1 MCSRSTASIYLF
13 NLNKSLLYMLFSTQA
28 LAALA
33 DLQVAADTTMAATPP
48 VALSVAPPA
57 QEAMGSVDGSF
68 LPGSLWDLIGHAQ
81 GFEWPLGALFVLGIF
96 LLTSA
101 YVRYFRQWRGSD
113 EMLQLD
119 PRGITEKD
127 LALAVER
134 AKPQNPYRLAGDR
147 LLEEFGRRGSA
158 QSMID
163 YTVRYI
169 DFDHDNYLETE
180 RYITAAV
187 YIALSLGL
195 LGTLL
200 GIFVLFMAGSRHEAS
215 DLVGLG
221 IAVVSTMLALVVRL
235 ILWPVNIFLQASVRK
250 RYKTLKKWTVALA
263 YALAGGK

>member
-1 MCSRSTASIYLF
+1 MTFLVF
-13 NLNKSLLYMLFSTQA
+13 L
-28 LAALA
+28 
-33 DLQVAADTTMAATPP
+33 
-48 VALSVAPPA
+48 
-57 QEAMGSVDGSF
+57 QEAVVGGVRDTLDSAAVVPLGPEMQEAASSDTLV
-68 LPGSLWDLIGHAQ
+68 PASLWDLIGHAQ
-81 GFEWPLGALFVLGIF
+81 GFEWPLGAVFLIGLF

-101 YVRYFRQWRGSD
+101 YVRYFRQWRGSS

-119 PRGITEKD
+119 PHNVVSEEFVS
-127 LALAVER
+127 AVEAAEPR
-134 AKPQNPYRLAGDR
+134 NPYRHSGQR
-147 LLEEFGRRGSA
+147 LLEEHKRGGSA

-163 YTVRYI
+163 YAMRYI
-169 DFDHDNYLETE
+169 DFDHDGYKETD

-200 GIFVLFMAGSRHEAS
+200 GIFVLFMSGSRHEAS

-250 RYKTLKKWTVALA
+250 KYKLLKKWTVAFA
-263 YALAGGK
+263 YALAGDK